1 MKLVYIEGVMRM
13 RKFYSNYNLL
23 EDMYQDDYY
32 PVFLVDKIKNEL
44 QKVIYLLENGET
56 DLVVIQDKLDEAVLR
71 INDLQEEF
79 DENDSEIETVARES
93 IGATV
98 AYILDWF
105 NISIDIEEAIR
116 EREW

>member
-1 MKLVYIEGVMRM
+1 MKLVYIERVM
-13 RKFYSNYNLL
+13 RKFDSNYNLL

-56 DLVVIQDKLDEAVLR
+56 DLVAIQDKLDEGVLR
-71 INDLQEEF
+71 INDLQEKF
-79 DENDSEIETVARES
+79 DEIETVARES

-116 EREW
+116 ERER